1 MASFEDYSR
10 VGYSL
15 AFLAVVLVLLG
26 VRFRSSLKALGE
38 FIRKP
43 LLKHLSYQPLVHSRR
58 FRLQW
63 SRADFLAEFAYLGL
77 NVFWVYFRS
86 PSVVAAGR
94 RAANLCLANLIFL
107 CVTPHLDTL
116 TNALGLSLRTVRRL
130 HGSVGI
136 VTALLL
142 AFHIVAFAFSNATFD
157 MRDAENRWAVIVSP
171 MLVLDD

>member
-1 MASFEDYSR
+1 MASFGEYSH

-15 AFLAVVLVLLG
+15 AFLGVVLVLLG
-26 VRFRSSLKALGE
+26 ARFRSNLKALRE

-43 LLKHLSYQPLVHSRR
+43 LLKHLSYQHLIHSRR

-63 SRADFLAEFAYLGL
+63 SRADFLAEAAYLGL

-86 PSVVAAGR
+86 PSVNAAGR
-94 RAANLCLANLIFL
+94 RAANLCLVNLIFL
-107 CVTPHLDTL
+107 CLTPHLDTL
-116 TNALGLSLRTVRRL
+116 TNALRLRWRTVRRL

-142 AFHIVAFAFSNATFD
+142 AFHIIAFAFSHTTFD
-157 MRDAENRWAVIVSP
+157 IGDVENRWAVIVS
-171 MLVLDD
+171 LY